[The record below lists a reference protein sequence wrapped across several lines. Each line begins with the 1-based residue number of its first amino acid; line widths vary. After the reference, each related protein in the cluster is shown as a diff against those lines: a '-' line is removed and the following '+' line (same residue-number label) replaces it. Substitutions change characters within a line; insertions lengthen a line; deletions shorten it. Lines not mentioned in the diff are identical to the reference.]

1 MIISSSSSSPR
12 GPEGRLQENLR
23 GSPPLRDVETN
34 NSPHQHPSP
43 QPEVSTSTSTS
54 TSTLHW
60 LSTHI
65 RYLVVGLLCLGSFS
79 NAMNRGLMNTAIIA
93 MTPQSNWSLVHAQN
107 VQPAFGNAWNQFKGG
122 SLVEDDEQAYC
133 PLHPPRKREAG
144 KGEVLELEKQ
154 EEFLKPEFD
163 WSEQRQNL
171 VMGAF
176 AVGYV
181 VSLVPSGALTEA
193 VGGARLAGVSGL
205 ALAIF
210 TLLGPWAARS
220 HQGGYWALFASRV
233 AVGGAVAAMVPAF
246 VQLVTRWVPDDEK
259 R

>member
-1 MIISSSSSSPR
+1 M
-12 GPEGRLQENLR
+12 
-23 GSPPLRDVETN
+23 RDVETN
-34 NSPHQHPSP
+34 NSPHQYLSPSSP
-43 QPEVSTSTSTS
+43 QPEASTSTSTS
-54 TSTLHW
+54 TSTTLHW

-144 KGEVLELEKQ
+144 KGEVLY
-154 EEFLKPEFD
+154 EELKPEFD

-193 VGGARLAGVSGL
+193 VGGARLAGFSGL